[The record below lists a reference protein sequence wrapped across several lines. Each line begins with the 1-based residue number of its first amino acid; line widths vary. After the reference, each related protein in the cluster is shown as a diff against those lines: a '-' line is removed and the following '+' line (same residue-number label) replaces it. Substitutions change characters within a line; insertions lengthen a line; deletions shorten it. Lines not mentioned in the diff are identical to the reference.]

1 MKATVQKWG
10 NSLAIR
16 IPKNVTKETKV
27 IEGSSINIQVENGN
41 IILSPSKK
49 EYSLKELL
57 KNITN
62 ENIHTE
68 VSTDGRMGGE
78 VW

>member
-68 VSTDGRMGGE
+68 VSTGGRMGGE

>member
-1 MKATVQKWG
+1 MKTVVKKWG
-10 NSLAIR
+10 NSLAVRLPGSISKDAM
-16 IPKNVTKETKV
+16 IK
-27 IEGSSINIQVENGN
+27 EGSNIDLKVKNGN

-57 KNITN
+57 KDITDK
-62 ENIHTE
+62 NIHSE
-68 VSTDGRMGGE
+68 ISTGSNVGGE